1 MIYLHFSFQ
10 NMTYLCIFSCHP
22 KSDTAQVTVACEQAL
37 HLWRAKQPARK
48 RTRIFFLRAA
58 LARLLAT
65 PSNGEPACTLKL
77 QQWLFFHRNFEGN

>member
-58 LARLLAT
+58 LA
-65 PSNGEPACTLKL
+65 
-77 QQWLFFHRNFEGN
+77 